1 MDVQEFHVIIS
12 EDPDEGGFT
21 VQCVEIPGAISQ
33 GETLEEAK
41 ANIVDAIQTILDHR
55 RKEAAKTALLPSH
68 HLETVAVELDA

>member
-1 MDVQEFHVIIS
+1 VQEFHVILS
-12 EDPDEGGFT
+12 EDPEEGGYT

-41 ANIVDAIQTILDHR
+41 ANIVDAIQAILDHR
-55 RKEAAKTALLPSH
+55 RREAEKTARLPSH